1 MITTFI
7 ITMCEI
13 LAMSVIIDW
22 ITQLITKTS
31 LGFLSSMTVACAVH
45 FMWVIIATGGIIR

>member
-1 MITTFI
+1 MSATFI

-22 ITQLITKTS
+22 ITQLIAKRS
-31 LGFLSSMTVACAVH
+31 LAFSSSVTVACAVH